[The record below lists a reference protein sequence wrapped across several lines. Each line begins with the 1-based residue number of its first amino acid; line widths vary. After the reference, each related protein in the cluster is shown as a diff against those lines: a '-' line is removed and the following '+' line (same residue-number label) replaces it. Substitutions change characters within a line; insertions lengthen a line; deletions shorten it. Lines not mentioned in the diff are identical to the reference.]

1 MEKLTNIARVTKCH
15 ENCSRNI
22 PQGFSR
28 EEEDEK
34 EEEKEENAPPS
45 HKIFAKYPK
54 IMRNIPK
61 SP

>member
-15 ENCSRNI
+15 ENCSRNF

-28 EEEDEK
+28 EEEDEL
-34 EEEKEENAPPS
+34 EEKEENTTPS

-54 IMRNIPK
+54 IMGNIPK